1 MILIHLNNVPQTL
14 QQPLSLQA
22 LLEAQNIS
30 QQSVALVLN
39 EVVVPRHRWSSIL
52 CHHEDKIDVFAV
64 VAGG

>member
-14 QQPLSLQA
+14 PQPLSLAA
-22 LLEAQNIS
+22 LLETQKIS

-39 EVVVPRHRWSSIL
+39 EAVVPRHRWSSIL
-52 CHHEDKIDVFAV
+52 CHHEDKVDVFAV

>member
-22 LLEAQNIS
+22 LLEAQNIC
-30 QQSVALVLN
+30 QHSVALVLN
-39 EVVVPRHRWSSIL
+39 EAVVPKHRWSSIQ
-52 CHHEDKIDVFAV
+52 CQNEDKIDVFAV